1 MLRAGSQTL
10 PAALDPAPP
19 APAITASAT
28 WSTGGSADGVQTLTA
43 SATDQGQ
50 NVGSATRTVI
60 VDNTPPDTAITS
72 GPDGPIVGTSATFA
86 FGGTDNLTPAAGLAF
101 AWRLDGGPFAQ
112 FSAGT
117 SVSLTG
123 LAPGAHAFEV
133 KARDLA
139 GNEDPTPARRAFTVQ
154 TAAPTIAITE
164 PAAGATVP
172 SGLLLVRG
180 TVAGGGE
187 VGVAV
192 NGVTAAVQGSV
203 FAAMVPASAPS
214 LTLTAVA
221 TIQTGGSVTASA
233 TVTVTDQPDGAL
245 SLRPS
250 PRMGGA
256 PFVASFSVLG
266 GAPATRVELD
276 IDGDGR
282 TDFDGPTL
290 DGQTFTYAA
299 PGLYFPSV
307 KVTDAQ
313 GAVASARAVVQ
324 VLDPAGVDTL
334 LQPKWSALRD
344 ALSRSDVAGAVALFA
359 GASRD
364 AYQDQLTALAG
375 TGALPQIAAD
385 LGPIRP
391 IRVHERAAEY
401 ELRAVQQGT
410 SYSFYVLFVVD
421 TDGVWRLRVF

>member
-1 MLRAGSQTL
+1 
-10 PAALDPAPP
+10 
-19 APAITASAT
+19 
-28 WSTGGSADGVQTLTA
+28 
-43 SATDQGQ
+43 
-50 NVGSATRTVI
+50 
-60 VDNTPPDTAITS
+60 
-72 GPDGPIVGTSATFA
+72 
-86 FGGTDNLTPAAGLAF
+86 
-101 AWRLDGGPFAQ
+101 
-112 FSAGT
+112 
-117 SVSLTG
+117 
-123 LAPGAHAFEV
+123 
-133 KARDLA
+133 
-139 GNEDPTPARRAFTVQ
+139 
-154 TAAPTIAITE
+154 
-164 PAAGATVP
+164 
-172 SGLLLVRG
+172 
-180 TVAGGGE
+180 
-187 VGVAV
+187 
-192 NGVTAAVQGSV
+192 
-203 FAAMVPASAPS
+203 
-214 LTLTAVA
+214 
-221 TIQTGGSVTASA
+221 
-233 TVTVTDQPDGAL
+233 
-245 SLRPS
+245 
-250 PRMGGA
+250 MGGA